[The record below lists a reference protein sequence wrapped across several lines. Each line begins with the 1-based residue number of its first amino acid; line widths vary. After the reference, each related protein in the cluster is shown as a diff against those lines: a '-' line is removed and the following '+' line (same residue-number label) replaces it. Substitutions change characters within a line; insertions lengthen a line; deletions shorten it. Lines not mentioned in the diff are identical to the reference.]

1 MTSPPLE
8 LEGSWEEILTHAS
21 ELAGCRV
28 RLTVLAPSSHPISG
42 RPSVAQERDPERVA
56 HVRSLRGRFAD
67 TSDERAS
74 DLLHR
79 ERQADKESEE
89 QASRESPL

>member
-1 MTSPPLE
+1 MTSPSLE

-28 RLTVLAPSSHPISG
+28 RLTVLAPSGQPAPG

-56 HVRSLRGRFAD
+56 HVRSLRGKFAPALE
-67 TSDERAS
+67 ERAS
-74 DLLHR
+74 DALHR

-89 QASRESPL
+89 QASRESPS